1 MSLRDDVRAYLGTD
15 HIRNL
20 EDTMAKVID
29 LLNNLA
35 AQQEA
40 ASAAQ
45 ASSFHNIDAAFAKL
59 QDAINN
65 GNASP
70 EVQAAAD
77 QLAAGFNS
85 LQKAAEDEGRLYEEP
100 SAPVTPPG
108 PVDPGTEPT
117 NPDVP
122 ADGPANAS
130 DTTVPGDE
138 TGPTVRSNRR

>member
-15 HIRNL
+15 RIRNL
-20 EDTMAKVID
+20 EDNMVKVID

-59 QDAINN
+59 QDAISS

-85 LQKAAEDEGRLYEEP
+85 LQKAAEDEGRLYEQVEEP
-100 SAPVTPPG
+100 TDPTIPPG

-122 ADGPANAS
+122 VADN
-130 DTTVPGDE
+130 TVPGDE
-138 TGPTVRSNRR
+138 TGPAVRSSRR